1 MARFGLFVN
10 PDGVGYLLDV
20 QADLFDYF
28 DTRMVVP
35 LIPADKTPQ
44 PVKRLHPVFEI
55 EGKRYVMATPL
66 MAAVP
71 AFTLRQQIGNLSQH
85 HDEIVAALDMLFQ
98 GF

>member
-1 MARFGLFVN
+1 MAQFGLFAN
-10 PDGVGYLLDV
+10 PDGAGYLLDV

-28 DTRMVVP
+28 DTRVIVP
-35 LIPADKTPQ
+35 LLPAGTTPP

-66 MAAVP
+66 LAAVP
-71 AFTLRQQIGNLSQH
+71 ARILRQPVGNLGQH